1 MYETEGSVWHSLIYG
16 ISTYAKHQVRTWY
29 QGMREIA
36 VVKVAAR
43 HQTEL
48 HVWLEVDAW
57 QQGSNSE
64 LVNTHKQSLLKT
76 AGGHGCLAHK
86 LQQQSTAAKSSTT
99 LYVVCERS
107 TTLKT
112 SVVGW
117 QTW

>member
-48 HVWLEVDAW
+48 HVWLEVDAFRATRK
-57 QQGSNSE
+57 GE
-64 LVNTHKQSLLKT
+64 ETKTHKKQQARLKIT
-76 AGGHGCLAHK
+76 E
-86 LQQQSTAAKSSTT
+86 TEVTDD
-99 LYVVCERS
+99 
-107 TTLKT
+107 
-112 SVVGW
+112 
-117 QTW
+117 